1 MKKIFAVLTCL
12 LAVSVGLRAE
22 ILEQVLVKVNGEI
35 LTKTDLEKLQIA
47 ALRDRSNGNVPR
59 MSDAELAK
67 ALAEVTPTV
76 IVDAV
81 DELLLMQRAK
91 TLGLTISD
99 EQFNSVLESIKKDN
113 KIESEEAFQQALKAE
128 GMTLPLLRKM
138 LERRMLIG
146 QLQQRE
152 VISRIDITETEAKEY
167 YEAHK
172 SEFGTQ
178 PSVTLREILVSV
190 PTTTRGVN
198 AGAVDDAERKANDLR
213 ARVLK
218 GESFEKVAAEASD
231 APSKANG
238 GLIGPIPKS
247 ELDEE
252 LAKTLASMKVGDI
265 TPVIRVANGW
275 EILKLEANVE
285 STTLPFEMAR
295 QQITEK
301 IGDQRREVALKQYIK
316 KLRSQAIIE
325 WKNDEIKKAWEAGLA
340 AQEKNDPADAAEP
353 PKQGN

>member
-1 MKKIFAVLTCL
+1 MKKIFVVLTCFL
-12 LAVSVGLRAE
+12 VVSAGLHAE

-47 ALRDRSNGNVPR
+47 ALRDRSSGNVPR

-67 ALAEVTPTV
+67 ALSEVTPAV
-76 IVDAV
+76 IVDAI

-172 SEFGTQ
+172 SDFGTQ

-190 PTTTRGVN
+190 PTTERGVN
-198 AGAVDDAERKANDLR
+198 AGAVDDAEKKANDLR

-218 GESFEKVAAEASD
+218 GEAFEKVAAEASD
-231 APSKANG
+231 APSKTNG
-238 GLIGPIPKS
+238 GLIGSIPKS
-247 ELDEE
+247 ELDEA
-252 LAKTLASMKVGDI
+252 LAKTLSSMKVGDV

-285 STTLPFEMAR
+285 STTLPFDMAR

-340 AQEKNDPADAAEP
+340 AQEKNEPADTAEP